1 MSTMAALTWL
11 AIGVL
16 VLGSLAVFGW
26 FLVDVW
32 RMWRRSGRVDVRSTD
47 SQPPAA

>member
-1 MSTMAALTWL
+1 MSMMAGLTWL

-26 FLVDVW
+26 FLVEVR
-32 RMWRRSGRVDVRSTD
+32 RMWRRPRGHGEDG
-47 SQPPAA
+47 

>member
-26 FLVDVW
+26 FLVEVG
-32 RMWRRSGRVDVRSTD
+32 RMFRRKGPTGREK
-47 SQPPAA
+47 